1 MTEKKSDVGRSNSTM
16 NHDSELAR
24 EPASLQQSKPPQCVA
39 NNHDSRPE
47 SGIQD
52 PPQSIL
58 GILKQLGPGLII
70 AGSIVGS
77 GELIATTAVGAEA
90 GFTLMWLIIVGCVI
104 KVFAQVEFG
113 RYTLVHG
120 RTTLDGLNEVPGPR
134 FRVNWILWYWLV
146 MFLVSLAQ
154 LGGIVGGVGQAV
166 TITAPLTDGGSAHNR
181 YQDLLIEKDVT
192 ESLILRA
199 QKDFEGQGAE
209 KISALKTRLVELA
222 AEIKAV
228 ELPYKSTPRYQA
240 AWSELDS
247 ATQARDELRN
257 QDAVLAADVKE
268 AVDTRHSQAKS
279 RERSLRGPPESND
292 EIIWATIITLS
303 SMVIL
308 VLGRY
313 QLIQI
318 FSTVLVAG
326 FTFVTIGNLV
336 HLQTLPEW
344 RVGWD
349 DLVHGVSFQL
359 PETAGGL
366 STALMAFGIIGV
378 GATELIQYP
387 YWCLEKGYA
396 RWVGPRDDSDAWAA
410 RARGWLRVMR
420 WDAWASMFVYTFAT
434 VAFYL
439 LGAAVLKRAGLNPA
453 GAQMVRTL
461 AEMYVPVFGKAAH
474 AIFLIGAFAVLY
486 STFFVANASHAR
498 VCADAMRVFGFS
510 KGNAQAHRFWLVIY
524 CALLPLICLIVY
536 AFVRAPKQ
544 LVLASGLMQ
553 AIMLPML
560 AIAALYFR
568 YQRSDHRLRPSLG
581 WDLGLWISS
590 GGLFLA
596 GGWAFFDK
604 VATLF

>member
-1 MTEKKSDVGRSNSTM
+1 MNSKRA
-16 NHDSELAR
+16 D
-24 EPASLQQSKPPQCVA
+24 
-39 NNHDSRPE
+39 NNTQNDI
-47 SGIQD
+47 GIQD
-52 PPQSIL
+52 PPTTKL

-90 GFTLMWLIIVGCVI
+90 GFTLMWLIILGCMI

-113 RYTLVHG
+113 RYTLIHG

-166 TITAPLTDGGSAHNR
+166 TISAPLTQEGKAYNR
-181 YQDLLIEKDVT
+181 YQELLIEQHVT
-192 ESLILRA
+192 RSLITRPSVDSADPDGLEAARL
-199 QKDFEGQGAE
+199 QKRLEALALEIEEVEQPFRRTPVYQEAVRVQQELEQEYLKVDKGV
-209 KISALKTRLVELA
+209 SAG
-222 AEIKAV
+222 AV
-228 ELPYKSTPRYQA
+228 ERDRLQNRLMDA
-240 AWSELDS
+240 E
-247 ATQARDELRN
+247 ATEQ
-257 QDAVLAADVKE
+257 
-268 AVDTRHSQAKS
+268 
-279 RERSLRGPPESND
+279 SLRGPPQSDD
-292 EIIWATIITLS
+292 EILWATLITIS

-313 QLIQI
+313 QLIQLL
-318 FSTVLVAG
+318 STVLVAG
-326 FTFVTIGNLV
+326 FTFVTIANLI

-349 DLVHGVSFQL
+349 DLVHGLSFQF
-359 PETAGGL
+359 PSTKTGMT
-366 STALMAFGIIGV
+366 TALMAFGIIGV

-396 RWVGPRDDSDAWAA
+396 KWVGPRDSTDAWAA

-420 WDAWASMFVYTFAT
+420 WDAWASMLVYTFAT

-439 LGAAVLKRAGLNPA
+439 LGAAVLKRAGLNPE
-453 GAQMVRTL
+453 GSQMVRTL

-474 AIFLIGAFAVLY
+474 AIFLLGAFAVLY

-510 KGNAQAHRFWLVIY
+510 KGTEKAQKFWLLFY
-524 CALLPLICLIVY
+524 CGLLPALCLIVY
-536 AFVRAPKQ
+536 VFVRAPKQ

-568 YQRSDHRLRPSLG
+568 YRQLDQRLMPSLG
-581 WDLGLWISS
+581 WDFGLWISS
-590 GGLFLA
+590 FGLFFA
-596 GGWAFFDK
+596 GCWAFFDK
-604 VATLF
+604 ISQVF

>member
-1 MTEKKSDVGRSNSTM
+1 MSLNKNKLELTPEFRTQGTGGM
-16 NHDSELAR
+16 NKRVSEN
-24 EPASLQQSKPPQCVA
+24 E
-39 NNHDSRPE
+39 
-47 SGIQD
+47 GIKD
-52 PPQSIL
+52 PPTSTL

-90 GFTLMWLIIVGCVI
+90 GFTLMWLIIVGCMI

-113 RYTLVHG
+113 RYALVHS

-134 FRVNWILWYWLV
+134 FGVNWILWYWLV

-166 TITAPLTDGGSAHNR
+166 TISMPLTENGQR
-181 YQDLLIEKDVT
+181 YNDYQELIIEKTVA
-192 ESLILRA
+192 ESLITRRESQFGDEGSESLVQLRDRHAALSSALADVEKPFRATEEYREAVLRLEQSLVDNDLA
-199 QKDFEGQGAE
+199 QKATTTSSIE
-209 KISALKTRLVELA
+209 KN
-222 AEIKAV
+222 
-228 ELPYKSTPRYQA
+228 QA
-240 AWSELDS
+240 AAKLAES
-247 ATQARDELRN
+247 AKAEV
-257 QDAVLAADVKE
+257 A
-268 AVDTRHSQAKS
+268 
-279 RERSLRGPPESND
+279 LRGPPESND
-292 EIIWATIITLS
+292 EVLWATVITLAS
-303 SMVIL
+303 IVIL

-313 QLIQI
+313 QSIQT

-349 DLVHGVSFQL
+349 DLVHGMSFRL
-359 PETAGGL
+359 PSTAQGI

-396 RWVGPRDDSDAWAA
+396 RWVGPRDHTDQWAS
-410 RARGWLRVMR
+410 RARGWLRVMQ
-420 WDAWASMFVYTFAT
+420 WDAWASMLVYTFAT

-439 LGAAVLKRAGLNPA
+439 LGAAVLKRAGLNPE
-453 GAQMVRTL
+453 GSQMVRTL

-474 AIFLIGAFAVLY
+474 AVFLVGAFAVLY

-498 VCADAMRVFGFS
+498 VCADAMRVFGVS
-510 KGNAQAHRFWLVIY
+510 SGSDRARGFWLTLY
-524 CALLPLICLIVY
+524 CILLPTICLTVY
-536 AFVRAPKQ
+536 VFVRAPKQ

-560 AIAALYFR
+560 AVAALYFR
-568 YQRSDHRLRPSLG
+568 YRRQDPRLVPSLG
-581 WDLGLWISS
+581 WDLGLWVS
-590 GGLFLA
+590 GAGLVLA
-596 GGWAFFDK
+596 GVWAFFDK
-604 VATLF
+604 LLSIF

>member
-1 MTEKKSDVGRSNSTM
+1 MNSKRA
-16 NHDSELAR
+16 D
-24 EPASLQQSKPPQCVA
+24 
-39 NNHDSRPE
+39 NNTQNDIK
-47 SGIQD
+47 IQD
-52 PPQSIL
+52 PPTTVL

-90 GFTLMWLIIVGCVI
+90 GFTLMWLIIVGCMI
-104 KVFAQVEFG
+104 KVFAQIEFG
-113 RYTLVHG
+113 RYTLIHG

-134 FRVNWILWYWLV
+134 FGVNWILWYWLV

-166 TITAPLTDGGSAHNR
+166 TISAPLTQEGKAYNR
-181 YQDLLIEKDVT
+181 YQELLIEQHVT
-192 ESLILRA
+192 RSLITRPSVDSADPDSVEAARL
-199 QKDFEGQGAE
+199 QKRLEALTLEIEEVEQPFRRTLAYQEAIRIRRQLEQEYSKVEEGVGAGALEKDRLENRLMDAE
-209 KISALKTRLVELA
+209 KTE
-222 AEIKAV
+222 
-228 ELPYKSTPRYQA
+228 Q
-240 AWSELDS
+240 
-247 ATQARDELRN
+247 
-257 QDAVLAADVKE
+257 
-268 AVDTRHSQAKS
+268 
-279 RERSLRGPPESND
+279 SLRGPSQSND
-292 EIIWATIITLS
+292 EILWATLITIS

-313 QLIQI
+313 QLIQLL
-318 FSTVLVAG
+318 STVLVAG
-326 FTFVTIGNLV
+326 FTFVTIANLI

-349 DLVHGVSFQL
+349 DLVHGLSFQF
-359 PETAGGL
+359 PSTETGMT
-366 STALMAFGIIGV
+366 TALMAFGIIGV

-396 RWVGPRDDSDAWAA
+396 KWVGPRDSTDAWAA

-420 WDAWASMFVYTFAT
+420 WDAWASMLVYTFAT

-439 LGAAVLKRAGLNPA
+439 LGAAVLKRAGLNPE
-453 GAQMVRTL
+453 GSQMVRTL

-486 STFFVANASHAR
+486 STFFVANASNAR

-510 KGNAQAHRFWLVIY
+510 KGTERAQKFWLLFY
-524 CALLPLICLIVY
+524 CGLLPALCLIVY
-536 AFVRAPKQ
+536 VFVRAPKQ

-568 YQRSDHRLRPSLG
+568 YRRLDQRLMPSLG
-581 WDLGLWISS
+581 WDFG
-590 GGLFLA
+590 
-596 GGWAFFDK
+596 
-604 VATLF
+604 

>member
-1 MTEKKSDVGRSNSTM
+1 MNSKRA
-16 NHDSELAR
+16 D
-24 EPASLQQSKPPQCVA
+24 
-39 NNHDSRPE
+39 NNTQNDI
-47 SGIQD
+47 GIQD
-52 PPQSIL
+52 PPTTKL

-90 GFTLMWLIIVGCVI
+90 GFTLMWLIILGCMI

-113 RYTLVHG
+113 RYTLIHG

-166 TITAPLTDGGSAHNR
+166 TISAPLTQEGKTYNR
-181 YQDLLIEKDVT
+181 YQELLIEQHVT
-192 ESLILRA
+192 RSLITRPSVDSADPDGLEAARL
-199 QKDFEGQGAE
+199 QKRLEALALEIEEVEQPFRRTPVYQEAVRVRQELEQEYLKVDKGV
-209 KISALKTRLVELA
+209 SAG
-222 AEIKAV
+222 AV
-228 ELPYKSTPRYQA
+228 ERDRLQNRLMDA
-240 AWSELDS
+240 E
-247 ATQARDELRN
+247 ATEQ
-257 QDAVLAADVKE
+257 
-268 AVDTRHSQAKS
+268 
-279 RERSLRGPPESND
+279 SLRGPPQSDD
-292 EIIWATIITLS
+292 EILWATLITIS

-313 QLIQI
+313 QLIQLL
-318 FSTVLVAG
+318 STVLVAG
-326 FTFVTIGNLV
+326 FTFVTIANLI

-349 DLVHGVSFQL
+349 DLVHGLSFQF
-359 PETAGGL
+359 PSTKTGMT
-366 STALMAFGIIGV
+366 TALMAFGIIGV

-396 RWVGPRDDSDAWAA
+396 KWVGPRDSTDAWAA

-420 WDAWASMFVYTFAT
+420 WDAWASMLVYTFAT

-439 LGAAVLKRAGLNPA
+439 LGAAVLKRAGLNPE
-453 GAQMVRTL
+453 GSQMVRTL

-474 AIFLIGAFAVLY
+474 AIFLLGAFAVLY

-510 KGNAQAHRFWLVIY
+510 KGTERAQKFWLLFY
-524 CALLPLICLIVY
+524 CGLLPALCLIVY
-536 AFVRAPKQ
+536 VFVRAPKQ

-568 YQRSDHRLRPSLG
+568 YRQLDQRLMPSLG
-581 WDLGLWISS
+581 WDFGLWISS
-590 GGLFLA
+590 FGLFFA
-596 GGWAFFDK
+596 GCWAFFDK
-604 VATLF
+604 ISQVF

>member
-1 MTEKKSDVGRSNSTM
+1 
-16 NHDSELAR
+16 
-24 EPASLQQSKPPQCVA
+24 
-39 NNHDSRPE
+39 
-47 SGIQD
+47 
-52 PPQSIL
+52 
-58 GILKQLGPGLII
+58 
-70 AGSIVGS
+70 
-77 GELIATTAVGAEA
+77 
-90 GFTLMWLIIVGCVI
+90 MWLIILGCMI

-113 RYTLVHG
+113 RYTLIHG

-166 TITAPLTDGGSAHNR
+166 TISAPLTQEGKAYNR
-181 YQDLLIEKDVT
+181 YQELLIEQHVT
-192 ESLILRA
+192 RSLITRPSVDSADPDGLEAARL
-199 QKDFEGQGAE
+199 QKRLEALALEIEEVEQPFRRTPVYQEAVRVWQELEQEYLKVDEGV
-209 KISALKTRLVELA
+209 SAG
-222 AEIKAV
+222 AV
-228 ELPYKSTPRYQA
+228 ERDRLQNRLMDA
-240 AWSELDS
+240 E
-247 ATQARDELRN
+247 ATEQ
-257 QDAVLAADVKE
+257 
-268 AVDTRHSQAKS
+268 
-279 RERSLRGPPESND
+279 SLRGPPQSDD
-292 EIIWATIITLS
+292 EILWATLITIS

-313 QLIQI
+313 QLIQLL
-318 FSTVLVAG
+318 STVLVAG
-326 FTFVTIGNLV
+326 FTFVTIANLI

-349 DLVHGVSFQL
+349 DLVHGLSFQF
-359 PETAGGL
+359 PSTKTGMT
-366 STALMAFGIIGV
+366 TALMAFGIIGV

-396 RWVGPRDDSDAWAA
+396 KWVGPRDSTDAWAA

-420 WDAWASMFVYTFAT
+420 WDAWASMLVYTFAT

-439 LGAAVLKRAGLNPA
+439 LGAAVLKRAGLNPE
-453 GAQMVRTL
+453 GSQMVRTL

-474 AIFLIGAFAVLY
+474 AIFLLGAFAVLY

-510 KGNAQAHRFWLVIY
+510 KGTERAQKFWLLFY
-524 CALLPLICLIVY
+524 CGLLPALCLIVY
-536 AFVRAPKQ
+536 VFVRAPKQ

-568 YQRSDHRLRPSLG
+568 YRQLDQRLMPSLG
-581 WDLGLWISS
+581 WDFGLWISS
-590 GGLFLA
+590 FGLFFA
-596 GGWAFFDK
+596 GCWAFFDK
-604 VATLF
+604 ISQVF